1 MSKTVH
7 KHSQK
12 EGKWT
17 GKWFGKITQS
27 HKKIKNMNTKLKHK
41 EDKLRKSNLLL
52 IGVSERLINR
62 WVGTKIMTLQILD
75 S

>member
-52 IGVSERLINR
+52 IGVSERLRENGGNTEI
-62 WVGTKIMTLQILD
+62 
-75 S
+75 